1 MNFFDEI
8 WEILNEGEIGLK
20 FLKFELF
27 YEKFKRD
34 FNINFYESSKPNELI
49 MPSYAKFC
57 EVVSMKEL
65 NKYDIQDI
73 HPGKS
78 RALFSQRII
87 ACFFTNEDNEVVA
100 NELEKNLLNKKIFSL
115 RKVINAS
122 GVVIHTNLG
131 RSVLNDEIL
140 ENVKNISVGYS
151 NLEYDL
157 EKGERG
163 SRYSHLSEIIKKI
176 TGAEDCMV
184 VNNNAAAVMLIL
196 STMAKGKNVITSR
209 SELVEIGGS
218 FRIPDVCRESG
229 AELKEIGTTNKTHL
243 SDYENAIDENTAALF
258 KVHQSNFKILGFT
271 ESVSSFE
278 LNSLKE
284 KYNIPIIE
292 DLGSGVLID
301 LSKYGLSH
309 EPTVQECIKNGV
321 DIVSFSGDKLL
332 GGVQAGIIVGKKEYI
347 EKMKKNQLTRALR
360 VDKFTLSALEAVFSY
375 YIDEELAISKIPT
388 LNMLTIKID
397 ELYNKAQKF
406 IEYLGSNN
414 EFSYE
419 IIDIDSEVGAGSL
432 PTQKLPSKAVKVI
445 SKSFTENELEEKLR
459 NNKIPIIARI
469 HKGNLIFDIRTIFEN
484 EFCIIKDALNSLIG
498 E

>member
-1 MNFFDEI
+1 MNLYKMIPKVDQ
-8 WEILNEGEIGLK
+8 IL
-20 FLKFELF
+20 
-27 YEKFKRD
+27 D
-34 FNINFYESSKPNELI
+34 
-49 MPSYAKFC
+49 
-57 EVVSMKEL
+57 
-65 NKYDIQDI
+65 NKVIKDLLD
-73 HPGKS
+73 KNS
-78 RALFSQRII
+78 
-87 ACFFTNEDNEVVA
+87 
-100 NELEKNLLNKKIFSL
+100 KNLVMESIHEELDNIRNNISNGYDKNIISNKIENLIDNIKDNLMNKKTFSL
-115 RKVINAS
+115 RNVVNAS

-321 DIVSFSGDKLL
+321 DVVSFSGDKLL

-397 ELYNKAQKF
+397 ELYSKAQKF

>member
-1 MNFFDEI
+1 MNLYKMIPKVDQILEDEVI
-8 WEILNEGEIGLK
+8 KNLL
-20 FLKFELF
+20 
-27 YEKFKRD
+27 EKNSK
-34 FNINFYESSKPNELI
+34 NLVMESIHE
-49 MPSYAKFC
+49 
-57 EVVSMKEL
+57 EL
-65 NKYDIQDI
+65 NNIRMNISNGCDKSLISNKIENLIENIQ
-73 HPGKS
+73 
-78 RALFSQRII
+78 
-87 ACFFTNEDNEVVA
+87 
-100 NELEKNLLNKKIFSL
+100 KNLLNKKIFSL

-157 EKGERG
+157 KKGERG

-321 DIVSFSGDKLL
+321 DVVSFSGDKLL

-375 YIDEELAISKIPT
+375 YVDEELAISKIPT

-397 ELYNKAQKF
+397 ELYSKAQKF

-484 EFCIIKDALNSLIG
+484 EFCIIKDALNSLVG

>member
-1 MNFFDEI
+1 MNLYKMIPKVDQ
-8 WEILNEGEIGLK
+8 IL
-20 FLKFELF
+20 
-27 YEKFKRD
+27 D
-34 FNINFYESSKPNELI
+34 
-49 MPSYAKFC
+49 
-57 EVVSMKEL
+57 
-65 NKYDIQDI
+65 NKVIKDLLD
-73 HPGKS
+73 KNS
-78 RALFSQRII
+78 
-87 ACFFTNEDNEVVA
+87 
-100 NELEKNLLNKKIFSL
+100 KNLVMESIHEELDNIRNNISNGYDKNIISNKIENLIDNIKDNLMNKKTFSL
-115 RKVINAS
+115 RNVVNAS

-131 RSVLNDEIL
+131 RSVLNSEIF
-140 ENVKNISVGYS
+140 ENIKKVSIGYS
-151 NLEYDL
+151 NLEYNL

-196 STMAKGKNVITSR
+196 STIAKGKNVITSR

-243 SDYENAIDENTAALF
+243 RDYENAIDENTAALF

-271 ESVSSFE
+271 EAVSSFE
-278 LNSLKE
+278 LKSLKE

-388 LNMLTIKID
+388 LNMLTIKI
-397 ELYNKAQKF
+397 EKLYDKAQKL
-406 IEYLGSNN
+406 IEYLGLNN

-469 HKGNLIFDIRTIFEN
+469 HKGNLIFDIRTILEN

>member
-1 MNFFDEI
+1 MNLYKMIPKVDQILDNEIIKKLLEENSKNLIMESIHEELNSIRNNISNGCDEKV
-8 WEILNEGEIGLK
+8 ILNYIENLAK
-20 FLKFELF
+20 
-27 YEKFKRD
+27 
-34 FNINFYESSKPNELI
+34 NI
-49 MPSYAKFC
+49 
-57 EVVSMKEL
+57 
-65 NKYDIQDI
+65 
-73 HPGKS
+73 
-78 RALFSQRII
+78 
-87 ACFFTNEDNEVVA
+87 
-100 NELEKNLLNKKIFSL
+100 EKNLLNKKRLNL

-131 RSVLNDEIL
+131 RSVLTDEIL
-140 ENVKNISVGYS
+140 GNIKDVSVGYS

-157 EKGERG
+157 QKGERG
-163 SRYSHLSEIIKKI
+163 SRYSHLTKIIKRI

-196 STMAKGKNVITSR
+196 STMAKGRNVITSR

-229 AELKEIGTTNKTHL
+229 AELKEVGTTNKTHL

-271 ESVSSFE
+271 ESVTSTE
-278 LNSLKE
+278 LKDLKE

-301 LSKYGLSH
+301 LSKYGLGH
-309 EPTVQECIKNGV
+309 EPTVQECIANGV
-321 DIVSFSGDKLL
+321 DVVSFSGDKLL
-332 GGVQAGIIVGKKEYI
+332 GGVQAGIIVGKKEFI

-360 VDKFTLSALEAVFSY
+360 VDKFTLSALEVVFSY

-388 LNMLTIKID
+388 LNMLTIKIE
-397 ELYNKAQKF
+397 ELYNKAERF
-406 IEYLGSNN
+406 IDYLGENK

-445 SKSFTENELEEKLR
+445 SNSYTENELEEKLR
-459 NNKIPIIARI
+459 NHNIPIVARI
-469 HKGNLIFDIRTIFEN
+469 YKGNLIFDVRTIFEN
-484 EFCIIKDALNSLIG
+484 EFSIIKDALDSLIG

>member
-1 MNFFDEI
+1 MIPKVDQILEDEVI
-8 WEILNEGEIGLK
+8 KNLL
-20 FLKFELF
+20 
-27 YEKFKRD
+27 EKNSK
-34 FNINFYESSKPNELI
+34 NLVMESIHE
-49 MPSYAKFC
+49 
-57 EVVSMKEL
+57 EL
-65 NKYDIQDI
+65 NNIRMNISNGCDKSLISNKIENLIENIQ
-73 HPGKS
+73 
-78 RALFSQRII
+78 
-87 ACFFTNEDNEVVA
+87 
-100 NELEKNLLNKKIFSL
+100 KNLLNKKIFSL

-157 EKGERG
+157 KKGERG

-321 DIVSFSGDKLL
+321 DVVSFSGDKLL

-397 ELYNKAQKF
+397 ELYSKAQKF

>member
-1 MNFFDEI
+1 MNLYKMIPKVDQ
-8 WEILNEGEIGLK
+8 IL
-20 FLKFELF
+20 
-27 YEKFKRD
+27 
-34 FNINFYESSKPNELI
+34 
-49 MPSYAKFC
+49 
-57 EVVSMKEL
+57 
-65 NKYDIQDI
+65 
-73 HPGKS
+73 
-78 RALFSQRII
+78 
-87 ACFFTNEDNEVVA
+87 DNDVIKDLLDK
-100 NELEKNLLNKKIFSL
+100 NSKNLVMESIHEELDNIRNNISNGYDKNIISNKIENLIDNIKDNLMNKKTFSL
-115 RKVINAS
+115 RNVVNAS

-131 RSVLNDEIL
+131 RSVLNSEIF
-140 ENVKNISVGYS
+140 ENIKKVSIGYS
-151 NLEYDL
+151 NLEYNL

-196 STMAKGKNVITSR
+196 STIAKGKNVITSR

-243 SDYENAIDENTAALF
+243 RDYENAIDENTAALF

-271 ESVSSFE
+271 EAVSSFE

-388 LNMLTIKID
+388 LNMLTIKI
-397 ELYNKAQKF
+397 EKLYDKAQKL
-406 IEYLGSNN
+406 IEYLGENN

-432 PTQKLPSKAVKVI
+432 PTQKLPSKAIKVI

-459 NNKIPIIARI
+459 SYKIPIITRI
-469 HKGNLIFDIRTIFEN
+469 YKGNLIFDVRTIFEN

>member
-1 MNFFDEI
+1 MNLYKMIPKVDQ
-8 WEILNEGEIGLK
+8 IL
-20 FLKFELF
+20 
-27 YEKFKRD
+27 D
-34 FNINFYESSKPNELI
+34 
-49 MPSYAKFC
+49 
-57 EVVSMKEL
+57 
-65 NKYDIQDI
+65 NKVIKDLLD
-73 HPGKS
+73 KNS
-78 RALFSQRII
+78 
-87 ACFFTNEDNEVVA
+87 
-100 NELEKNLLNKKIFSL
+100 KNLVMESIHEELDNIRNNISNGYDKNIISNKIENLIDNIKDNLMNKKTFSL
-115 RKVINAS
+115 RNVVNAS

-131 RSVLNDEIL
+131 RSVLNSEIF
-140 ENVKNISVGYS
+140 ENIKKVSIGYS
-151 NLEYDL
+151 NLEYNL

-176 TGAEDCMV
+176 TRAEDCMV

-196 STMAKGKNVITSR
+196 STIAKGKNVITSR

-243 SDYENAIDENTAALF
+243 RDYENAIDENTAALF

-271 ESVSSFE
+271 EAVSSFE
-278 LNSLKE
+278 LKSLKE

-388 LNMLTIKID
+388 LNMLTIKI
-397 ELYNKAQKF
+397 EKLYDKAQKL
-406 IEYLGSNN
+406 IEYLGENN
-414 EFSYE
+414 EFSYA

-432 PTQKLPSKAVKVI
+432 PTQKLPSKAIKVI

-459 NNKIPIIARI
+459 SNRIPIITRI
-469 HKGNLIFDIRTIFEN
+469 YKGNLIFDVRTIFEN

>member
-1 MNFFDEI
+1 MNLYKMIPKVDQ
-8 WEILNEGEIGLK
+8 IL
-20 FLKFELF
+20 
-27 YEKFKRD
+27 D
-34 FNINFYESSKPNELI
+34 
-49 MPSYAKFC
+49 
-57 EVVSMKEL
+57 
-65 NKYDIQDI
+65 NKVIKDLLD
-73 HPGKS
+73 KNS
-78 RALFSQRII
+78 
-87 ACFFTNEDNEVVA
+87 
-100 NELEKNLLNKKIFSL
+100 KNLVMESIHEELDNIRNNISNGYDKNIISNKIENLIDNIKDNLMNKKTFSL
-115 RKVINAS
+115 RNVVNAS

-131 RSVLNDEIL
+131 RSVLNSEIF
-140 ENVKNISVGYS
+140 ENIKKVSIGYS
-151 NLEYDL
+151 NLEYNL

-196 STMAKGKNVITSR
+196 STIAKGKNVITSR

-243 SDYENAIDENTAALF
+243 RDYENAIDENTAALF

-271 ESVSSFE
+271 EAVSSFE
-278 LNSLKE
+278 LKSLKE

-301 LSKYGLSH
+301 LSKYGLSY

-388 LNMLTIKID
+388 LNMLTIKI
-397 ELYNKAQKF
+397 EKLYDKAQKL
-406 IEYLGSNN
+406 IEYLGENN
-414 EFSYE
+414 EFSYA

-432 PTQKLPSKAVKVI
+432 PTQKLPSKAIKVI

-459 NNKIPIIARI
+459 SNRIPIITRI
-469 HKGNLIFDIRTIFEN
+469 YKGNLIFDVRTIFEN

>member
-1 MNFFDEI
+1 MNLYKMIPKVDQ
-8 WEILNEGEIGLK
+8 IL
-20 FLKFELF
+20 
-27 YEKFKRD
+27 D
-34 FNINFYESSKPNELI
+34 
-49 MPSYAKFC
+49 
-57 EVVSMKEL
+57 
-65 NKYDIQDI
+65 NKVIKDLLD
-73 HPGKS
+73 KNS
-78 RALFSQRII
+78 
-87 ACFFTNEDNEVVA
+87 
-100 NELEKNLLNKKIFSL
+100 KNLVMESIHEELDNIRNNISNGYDKNIISNKIENLIDNIKDNLMNKKTFSL
-115 RKVINAS
+115 RNVVNAS

-131 RSVLNDEIL
+131 RSVLNNEIF
-140 ENVKNISVGYS
+140 ENIKKVSIGYS
-151 NLEYDL
+151 NLEYNL

-196 STMAKGKNVITSR
+196 STIAKGKNVITSR

-243 SDYENAIDENTAALF
+243 RDYENAIDENTAALF

-271 ESVSSFE
+271 EAVSSFE
-278 LNSLKE
+278 LKSLKE

-388 LNMLTIKID
+388 LNMLTIKI
-397 ELYNKAQKF
+397 EKLYDKAQKF
-406 IEYLGSNN
+406 IEYLGENN
-414 EFSYE
+414 EFSYA

-432 PTQKLPSKAVKVI
+432 PTQKLPSKAIKVI

-459 NNKIPIIARI
+459 SNRIPIITRI
-469 HKGNLIFDIRTIFEN
+469 YKGNLIFDVRTIFEN

>member
-1 MNFFDEI
+1 MNLYKMIPKVDQILEDEVI
-8 WEILNEGEIGLK
+8 KNLL
-20 FLKFELF
+20 
-27 YEKFKRD
+27 EKNSK
-34 FNINFYESSKPNELI
+34 NLVMESIHE
-49 MPSYAKFC
+49 
-57 EVVSMKEL
+57 EL
-65 NKYDIQDI
+65 NNIRMNISNGCDKSLISNKIENLVENIQ
-73 HPGKS
+73 
-78 RALFSQRII
+78 
-87 ACFFTNEDNEVVA
+87 
-100 NELEKNLLNKKIFSL
+100 KNLLNKKIFSL

-321 DIVSFSGDKLL
+321 DVVSFSGDKLL

-397 ELYNKAQKF
+397 ELYSKAQKF

>member
-1 MNFFDEI
+1 MNLYKMIPKVDQ
-8 WEILNEGEIGLK
+8 IL
-20 FLKFELF
+20 
-27 YEKFKRD
+27 D
-34 FNINFYESSKPNELI
+34 
-49 MPSYAKFC
+49 
-57 EVVSMKEL
+57 
-65 NKYDIQDI
+65 NKVIKDLLD
-73 HPGKS
+73 KNS
-78 RALFSQRII
+78 
-87 ACFFTNEDNEVVA
+87 
-100 NELEKNLLNKKIFSL
+100 KNLVMESIHEELDNIRNNISNGYDKNIISNKIENLIDNIKDNLMNKKTFSL
-115 RKVINAS
+115 RNVVNAS

-131 RSVLNDEIL
+131 RSVLNSEIF
-140 ENVKNISVGYS
+140 ENIKKVSIGYS
-151 NLEYDL
+151 NLEYNL

-196 STMAKGKNVITSR
+196 STIAKGKNVITSR

-243 SDYENAIDENTAALF
+243 RDYENAIDENTAALF

-271 ESVSSFE
+271 EAVSSFE
-278 LNSLKE
+278 LKSLKE

-388 LNMLTIKID
+388 LNMLTIKI
-397 ELYNKAQKF
+397 EKLYDKAQKL
-406 IEYLGSNN
+406 IEYLGENN

-432 PTQKLPSKAVKVI
+432 PTQKLPSKAIKVI

-459 NNKIPIIARI
+459 SNRIPIITRI
-469 HKGNLIFDIRTIFEN
+469 YKGNLIFDVRTIFEN

>member
-1 MNFFDEI
+1 MNLYKMIPKVDQILEDEVI
-8 WEILNEGEIGLK
+8 KNLL
-20 FLKFELF
+20 
-27 YEKFKRD
+27 EKNSK
-34 FNINFYESSKPNELI
+34 NLVMESIHE
-49 MPSYAKFC
+49 
-57 EVVSMKEL
+57 EL
-65 NKYDIQDI
+65 NNIRMNISNGCDKSLISNKIENLIENIQ
-73 HPGKS
+73 
-78 RALFSQRII
+78 
-87 ACFFTNEDNEVVA
+87 
-100 NELEKNLLNKKIFSL
+100 KNLLNKKIFSL

-229 AELKEIGTTNKTHL
+229 AELKEIGTTNKTQL

-271 ESVSSFE
+271 DSVSSFE

-397 ELYNKAQKF
+397 ELYSKAQKF

>member
-1 MNFFDEI
+1 MNLYKMIPKVDQ
-8 WEILNEGEIGLK
+8 IL
-20 FLKFELF
+20 
-27 YEKFKRD
+27 D
-34 FNINFYESSKPNELI
+34 
-49 MPSYAKFC
+49 
-57 EVVSMKEL
+57 
-65 NKYDIQDI
+65 NKVIKDLLD
-73 HPGKS
+73 KNS
-78 RALFSQRII
+78 
-87 ACFFTNEDNEVVA
+87 
-100 NELEKNLLNKKIFSL
+100 KNLVMESIHEELDNIRNNISNGYDKNIISNKIENLIDNIKDNLMNKKTFSL
-115 RKVINAS
+115 RNVVNAS

-131 RSVLNDEIL
+131 RSVLNNEIF
-140 ENVKNISVGYS
+140 ENIKKVSIGYS
-151 NLEYDL
+151 NLEYNL

-196 STMAKGKNVITSR
+196 STIARGKNVITSR

-243 SDYENAIDENTAALF
+243 RDYENAIDENTAALF

-271 ESVSSFE
+271 EAVSSFE
-278 LNSLKE
+278 LKSLKE

-388 LNMLTIKID
+388 LNMLTIKI
-397 ELYNKAQKF
+397 EKLYDKAQKL
-406 IEYLGSNN
+406 IEYLGENN
-414 EFSYE
+414 EFSYA

-432 PTQKLPSKAVKVI
+432 PTQKLPSKAIKVI

-459 NNKIPIIARI
+459 SNRIPIITRI
-469 HKGNLIFDIRTIFEN
+469 YKGNLIFDVRTIFEN

>member
-1 MNFFDEI
+1 MNLYKMIPKVDQILDNEIIKKLLEENSKNLIMESIHEELNSIRNNISNGCDEKV
-8 WEILNEGEIGLK
+8 ILNYIENLAK
-20 FLKFELF
+20 
-27 YEKFKRD
+27 
-34 FNINFYESSKPNELI
+34 NI
-49 MPSYAKFC
+49 
-57 EVVSMKEL
+57 
-65 NKYDIQDI
+65 
-73 HPGKS
+73 
-78 RALFSQRII
+78 
-87 ACFFTNEDNEVVA
+87 
-100 NELEKNLLNKKIFSL
+100 EKNLLNKKRLNL

-131 RSVLNDEIL
+131 RSVLTNEIL
-140 ENVKNISVGYS
+140 ENIKDVSVGYS

-157 EKGERG
+157 QKGERG
-163 SRYSHLSEIIKKI
+163 SRYSHLTEIIKKI

-196 STMAKGKNVITSR
+196 STMAKGRNVITSR

-229 AELKEIGTTNKTHL
+229 AELKEVGTTNKTHL

-271 ESVSSFE
+271 ESVTSTE
-278 LNSLKE
+278 LKDLKE

-301 LSKYGLSH
+301 LSKYGLGH
-309 EPTVQECIKNGV
+309 EPTVQECIANGV
-321 DIVSFSGDKLL
+321 DVVSFSGDKLL
-332 GGVQAGIIVGKKEYI
+332 GGVQAGIIVGKKEFI

-360 VDKFTLSALEAVFSY
+360 VDKFTLSALEVVFSY

-388 LNMLTIKID
+388 LNMLTIKIE
-397 ELYNKAQKF
+397 ELYNKAERF
-406 IEYLGSNN
+406 IDYLGENK

-445 SKSFTENELEEKLR
+445 SNSYTENELEEKLR
-459 NNKIPIIARI
+459 NHNIPIVARI
-469 HKGNLIFDIRTIFEN
+469 YKGNLIFDVRTIFEN
-484 EFCIIKDALNSLIG
+484 EFSIIKDALDSLIG

>member
-1 MNFFDEI
+1 M
-8 WEILNEGEIGLK
+8 
-20 FLKFELF
+20 
-27 YEKFKRD
+27 
-34 FNINFYESSKPNELI
+34 ESIHE
-49 MPSYAKFC
+49 
-57 EVVSMKEL
+57 EL
-65 NKYDIQDI
+65 NNIRMNISNGCDKSLISNKIENLIENIQ
-73 HPGKS
+73 
-78 RALFSQRII
+78 
-87 ACFFTNEDNEVVA
+87 
-100 NELEKNLLNKKIFSL
+100 KNLLNKKIFCL

-321 DIVSFSGDKLL
+321 DVVSFSGDKLL

-397 ELYNKAQKF
+397 ELYSKAQKF

>member
-1 MNFFDEI
+1 MNLYKMIPKVDQILEDEVI
-8 WEILNEGEIGLK
+8 KNLL
-20 FLKFELF
+20 
-27 YEKFKRD
+27 EKNSK
-34 FNINFYESSKPNELI
+34 NLVMESIHE
-49 MPSYAKFC
+49 
-57 EVVSMKEL
+57 EL
-65 NKYDIQDI
+65 NNIRMNISNGCDKSLISNKIENLIENIQ
-73 HPGKS
+73 
-78 RALFSQRII
+78 
-87 ACFFTNEDNEVVA
+87 
-100 NELEKNLLNKKIFSL
+100 KNLLNKKIFSL

-243 SDYENAIDENTAALF
+243 SDYENAIDGNTAALF

-301 LSKYGLSH
+301 LSKYGLSY

-347 EKMKKNQLTRALR
+347 EKMKRNQLTRALR
-360 VDKFTLSALEAVFSY
+360 VDKFTISALEAVFSY

-388 LNMLTIKID
+388 LNMLTIRID
-397 ELYNKAQKF
+397 RLYEKAQKL
-406 IEYLGSNN
+406 IDHLGTNN

-419 IIDIDSEVGAGSL
+419 VIDIDSEVGAGSL
-432 PTQKLPSKAVKVI
+432 PTQKLPSKAIKVI
-445 SKSFTENELEEKLR
+445 SKSFTENELELKLR
-459 NNKIPIIARI
+459 SYKIPIITRI
-469 HKGNLIFDIRTIFEN
+469 YKGNLIFDVRTIFEN

>member
-1 MNFFDEI
+1 MNLYKMIPKVDQ
-8 WEILNEGEIGLK
+8 IL
-20 FLKFELF
+20 
-27 YEKFKRD
+27 D
-34 FNINFYESSKPNELI
+34 
-49 MPSYAKFC
+49 
-57 EVVSMKEL
+57 
-65 NKYDIQDI
+65 NKVIKDLLD
-73 HPGKS
+73 KNS
-78 RALFSQRII
+78 
-87 ACFFTNEDNEVVA
+87 
-100 NELEKNLLNKKIFSL
+100 KNLVMESIHEELDNIRNNISNGYDKNIISNKIENLIDNIKDNLMNKKTFSL
-115 RKVINAS
+115 RNVVNAS

-131 RSVLNDEIL
+131 RSVLNSEIF
-140 ENVKNISVGYS
+140 ENIKKISIGYS
-151 NLEYDL
+151 NLEYNL

-196 STMAKGKNVITSR
+196 STIAKGKNVITSR

-243 SDYENAIDENTAALF
+243 RDYENAIDENTAALF

-271 ESVSSFE
+271 EAVSSFE
-278 LNSLKE
+278 LKSLKE

-388 LNMLTIKID
+388 LNMLTIKI
-397 ELYNKAQKF
+397 EKLYDKAQKL
-406 IEYLGSNN
+406 IEYLGENN
-414 EFSYE
+414 EFSYA

-432 PTQKLPSKAVKVI
+432 PTQKLPSKAIKVI

-459 NNKIPIIARI
+459 SNRIPIITRI
-469 HKGNLIFDIRTIFEN
+469 YKGNLIFDVRTIFEN

>member
-1 MNFFDEI
+1 MNLYKMIPKVDQ
-8 WEILNEGEIGLK
+8 IL
-20 FLKFELF
+20 
-27 YEKFKRD
+27 
-34 FNINFYESSKPNELI
+34 
-49 MPSYAKFC
+49 
-57 EVVSMKEL
+57 
-65 NKYDIQDI
+65 
-73 HPGKS
+73 
-78 RALFSQRII
+78 
-87 ACFFTNEDNEVVA
+87 DNDVIKDLLDK
-100 NELEKNLLNKKIFSL
+100 NSKNLVMESIHEELDNIRNNISNGYDKNIISNKIENLIDNIKDNLMNKKTFSL
-115 RKVINAS
+115 RNVVNAS

-131 RSVLNDEIL
+131 RSVLNNEIF
-140 ENVKNISVGYS
+140 ENIKKVSIGYS
-151 NLEYDL
+151 NLEYNL

-196 STMAKGKNVITSR
+196 STIAKGKNVITSR

-243 SDYENAIDENTAALF
+243 RDYENAIDENTAALF

-271 ESVSSFE
+271 EAVSSFE
-278 LNSLKE
+278 LKSLKE

-388 LNMLTIKID
+388 LNMLTIKI
-397 ELYNKAQKF
+397 EKLYDKAQKL
-406 IEYLGSNN
+406 IEYLGENN
-414 EFSYE
+414 EFSYA

-432 PTQKLPSKAVKVI
+432 PTQKLPSKAIKVI

-459 NNKIPIIARI
+459 SNRIPIITRI
-469 HKGNLIFDIRTIFEN
+469 YKGNLIFDVRTIFEN

>member
-1 MNFFDEI
+1 MNLYKMIPKVDQ
-8 WEILNEGEIGLK
+8 IL
-20 FLKFELF
+20 
-27 YEKFKRD
+27 D
-34 FNINFYESSKPNELI
+34 
-49 MPSYAKFC
+49 
-57 EVVSMKEL
+57 
-65 NKYDIQDI
+65 NKVIKDLLD
-73 HPGKS
+73 KNS
-78 RALFSQRII
+78 
-87 ACFFTNEDNEVVA
+87 
-100 NELEKNLLNKKIFSL
+100 KNLVMESIHEELDNIRNNISNGYDKNIISNKIENLIDNIKDNLMNKKTFSL
-115 RKVINAS
+115 RNVVNAS

-131 RSVLNDEIL
+131 RSVLNSEIF
-140 ENVKNISVGYS
+140 ENIKKVSIGYS
-151 NLEYDL
+151 NLEYNL

-196 STMAKGKNVITSR
+196 STIAKGKNVITSR

-243 SDYENAIDENTAALF
+243 RDYENAIDENTAALF

-271 ESVSSFE
+271 EAVSSFE
-278 LNSLKE
+278 LKSLKE

-388 LNMLTIKID
+388 LNMLTIKI
-397 ELYNKAQKF
+397 EKLYDKAQKL
-406 IEYLGSNN
+406 IKYLGENN
-414 EFSYE
+414 EFSYA

-432 PTQKLPSKAVKVI
+432 PTQKLPSKAIKVI

-459 NNKIPIIARI
+459 SNRIPIITRI
-469 HKGNLIFDIRTIFEN
+469 YKGNLIFDVRTIFEN

>member
-1 MNFFDEI
+1 MIPKVDQILEDEVI
-8 WEILNEGEIGLK
+8 KNLL
-20 FLKFELF
+20 
-27 YEKFKRD
+27 EKNSK
-34 FNINFYESSKPNELI
+34 NLVMESIHE
-49 MPSYAKFC
+49 
-57 EVVSMKEL
+57 EL
-65 NKYDIQDI
+65 NNIRMNISNGCDKSLISNKIENLIENIQ
-73 HPGKS
+73 
-78 RALFSQRII
+78 
-87 ACFFTNEDNEVVA
+87 
-100 NELEKNLLNKKIFSL
+100 KNLLNKKIFSL

-243 SDYENAIDENTAALF
+243 RDYENAIDENTAALF

-271 ESVSSFE
+271 EAVSSFE
-278 LNSLKE
+278 LKSLKE

-388 LNMLTIKID
+388 LNMLTIKI
-397 ELYNKAQKF
+397 EKLYDKAQKL
-406 IEYLGSNN
+406 IEYLGENN
-414 EFSYE
+414 EFSYA

-432 PTQKLPSKAVKVI
+432 PTQKLPSKAIKVI

-459 NNKIPIIARI
+459 SNRIPIITRI
-469 HKGNLIFDIRTIFEN
+469 YKGNLIFDVRTIFEN

>member
-1 MNFFDEI
+1 MNLYKMIPKVDQ
-8 WEILNEGEIGLK
+8 IL
-20 FLKFELF
+20 
-27 YEKFKRD
+27 
-34 FNINFYESSKPNELI
+34 
-49 MPSYAKFC
+49 
-57 EVVSMKEL
+57 
-65 NKYDIQDI
+65 
-73 HPGKS
+73 
-78 RALFSQRII
+78 
-87 ACFFTNEDNEVVA
+87 DNDVIKDLLDK
-100 NELEKNLLNKKIFSL
+100 NSKNLVMESIHEELDNIRNNISNGYDKNIISNKIENLIDNIKDNLMNKKTFSL
-115 RKVINAS
+115 RNVVNAS

-131 RSVLNDEIL
+131 RSVLNNEIF
-140 ENVKNISVGYS
+140 ENIKKVSIGYS
-151 NLEYDL
+151 NLEYNL

-196 STMAKGKNVITSR
+196 STIAKGKNVITSR

-243 SDYENAIDENTAALF
+243 RDYENAIDENTAALF

-271 ESVSSFE
+271 EAVSSFE

-388 LNMLTIKID
+388 LNMLTIKI
-397 ELYNKAQKF
+397 EKLYDKAQKL
-406 IEYLGSNN
+406 IEYLGENN
-414 EFSYE
+414 EFSYA

-432 PTQKLPSKAVKVI
+432 PTQKLPSKAIKVI

-459 NNKIPIIARI
+459 SNRIPIITRI
-469 HKGNLIFDIRTIFEN
+469 YKGNLIFDVRTIFEN

>member
-1 MNFFDEI
+1 MNLYKMIPKVDQ
-8 WEILNEGEIGLK
+8 IL
-20 FLKFELF
+20 
-27 YEKFKRD
+27 D
-34 FNINFYESSKPNELI
+34 
-49 MPSYAKFC
+49 
-57 EVVSMKEL
+57 
-65 NKYDIQDI
+65 NKVIKDLLD
-73 HPGKS
+73 KNS
-78 RALFSQRII
+78 
-87 ACFFTNEDNEVVA
+87 
-100 NELEKNLLNKKIFSL
+100 KNLVMESIHEELDNIRNNISNGYDKNIISNKIENLIDNIKDNLMNKKTFSL
-115 RKVINAS
+115 RNVVNAS

-131 RSVLNDEIL
+131 RSVLNSEIF
-140 ENVKNISVGYS
+140 ENIKKVSIGYS
-151 NLEYDL
+151 NLEYNL

-196 STMAKGKNVITSR
+196 STIAKGKNVITSR

-243 SDYENAIDENTAALF
+243 RDYENAIDENTAALF

-388 LNMLTIKID
+388 LNMLTIKI
-397 ELYNKAQKF
+397 EKLYDKAQKL
-406 IEYLGSNN
+406 IEYLGENN
-414 EFSYE
+414 EFSYA

-432 PTQKLPSKAVKVI
+432 PTQKLPSKAIKVI

-459 NNKIPIIARI
+459 SNRIPIITRI
-469 HKGNLIFDIRTIFEN
+469 YKGNLIFDVRTIFEN

>member
-1 MNFFDEI
+1 MNLYKMIPKVDQ
-8 WEILNEGEIGLK
+8 IL
-20 FLKFELF
+20 
-27 YEKFKRD
+27 D
-34 FNINFYESSKPNELI
+34 
-49 MPSYAKFC
+49 
-57 EVVSMKEL
+57 
-65 NKYDIQDI
+65 NKVIKDLLD
-73 HPGKS
+73 KNS
-78 RALFSQRII
+78 
-87 ACFFTNEDNEVVA
+87 
-100 NELEKNLLNKKIFSL
+100 KNLVMESIHEELDNIRNNISNGYDKNIISNKIENLIDNIKDNLMNKKTFSL
-115 RKVINAS
+115 RNVVNAS

-131 RSVLNDEIL
+131 RSVLNSEIF
-140 ENVKNISVGYS
+140 ENIKKVSIGYS
-151 NLEYDL
+151 NLEYNL

-196 STMAKGKNVITSR
+196 STIAKGKDVITSR

-243 SDYENAIDENTAALF
+243 RDYENAIDENTAALF

-271 ESVSSFE
+271 EAVSSFE
-278 LNSLKE
+278 LKSLKE

-388 LNMLTIKID
+388 LNMLTIKI
-397 ELYNKAQKF
+397 EKLYDKAQKL
-406 IEYLGSNN
+406 IEYLGENN
-414 EFSYE
+414 EFSYA

-432 PTQKLPSKAVKVI
+432 PTQKLPSKAIKVI

-459 NNKIPIIARI
+459 SNRIPIITRI
-469 HKGNLIFDIRTIFEN
+469 YKGNLIFDVRTIFEN

>member
-1 MNFFDEI
+1 MEKTMNLYKMIPKVDQ
-8 WEILNEGEIGLK
+8 IL
-20 FLKFELF
+20 
-27 YEKFKRD
+27 D
-34 FNINFYESSKPNELI
+34 
-49 MPSYAKFC
+49 
-57 EVVSMKEL
+57 
-65 NKYDIQDI
+65 NKVIKDLLD
-73 HPGKS
+73 KNS
-78 RALFSQRII
+78 
-87 ACFFTNEDNEVVA
+87 
-100 NELEKNLLNKKIFSL
+100 KNLVMESIHEELDNIRNNISNGYDKNIISNKIENLIDNIKDNLMNKKTFSL
-115 RKVINAS
+115 RNVVNAS

-131 RSVLNDEIL
+131 RSVLNNEIF
-140 ENVKNISVGYS
+140 ENIKKVSIGYS
-151 NLEYDL
+151 NLEYNL

-196 STMAKGKNVITSR
+196 STIAKGKNVITSR

-243 SDYENAIDENTAALF
+243 RDYENAIDENTAALF

-271 ESVSSFE
+271 EAVSSFE

-388 LNMLTIKID
+388 LNMLTIKI
-397 ELYNKAQKF
+397 EKLYDKAQKL
-406 IEYLGSNN
+406 IEYLGENN

-432 PTQKLPSKAVKVI
+432 PTQKLPSKAIKVI

-459 NNKIPIIARI
+459 SNKIPIITRI
-469 HKGNLIFDIRTIFEN
+469 YKGNLIFDVRTIFEN

>member
-1 MNFFDEI
+1 MNLYKMIPKVDQILEDEVI
-8 WEILNEGEIGLK
+8 KNLL
-20 FLKFELF
+20 
-27 YEKFKRD
+27 EKNSK
-34 FNINFYESSKPNELI
+34 NLVMESIHE
-49 MPSYAKFC
+49 
-57 EVVSMKEL
+57 EL
-65 NKYDIQDI
+65 NNIRMNISNGCDKSLISNKIENLIENIQ
-73 HPGKS
+73 
-78 RALFSQRII
+78 
-87 ACFFTNEDNEVVA
+87 
-100 NELEKNLLNKKIFSL
+100 KNLLNKKIFSL

-243 SDYENAIDENTAALF
+243 RDYENAIDENTAALF

-271 ESVSSFE
+271 EAVSSFE
-278 LNSLKE
+278 LKSLKE

-388 LNMLTIKID
+388 LNMLTIKI
-397 ELYNKAQKF
+397 EKLYDKAQKL
-406 IEYLGSNN
+406 IEYLGENN
-414 EFSYE
+414 EFSYA

-432 PTQKLPSKAVKVI
+432 PTQKLPSKAIKVI

-459 NNKIPIIARI
+459 SNRIPIITRI
-469 HKGNLIFDIRTIFEN
+469 YKGNLIFDVRTIFEN

>member
-1 MNFFDEI
+1 MNLYKMIPKVDQ
-8 WEILNEGEIGLK
+8 ILENDMIKILLK
-20 FLKFELF
+20 E
-27 YEKFKRD
+27 
-34 FNINFYESSKPNELI
+34 NS
-49 MPSYAKFC
+49 
-57 EVVSMKEL
+57 
-65 NKYDIQDI
+65 
-73 HPGKS
+73 
-78 RALFSQRII
+78 
-87 ACFFTNEDNEVVA
+87 
-100 NELEKNLLNKKIFSL
+100 KNLVMESIHEELDDIRKNISNGCAEDVISNRITNLIENIRNNLINKKTYNL

-140 ENVKNISVGYS
+140 ENIKSISVGYS

-163 SRYSHLSEIIKKI
+163 SRYSHLSNIIKKI

-229 AELKEIGTTNKTHL
+229 AELKEVGTTNKTHL
-243 SDYENAIDENTAALF
+243 SDYENAIDEKTAALF

-271 ESVSSFE
+271 ESVTSFE
-278 LNSLKE
+278 LNCLKE

-321 DIVSFSGDKLL
+321 DVVSFSGDKLL

-360 VDKFTLSALEAVFSY
+360 VDKFTLSALEAIFSY
-375 YIDEELAISKIPT
+375 YIDDELAISKIPT
-388 LNMLTIKID
+388 LNMLTIKI
-397 ELYNKAQKF
+397 EKLYNKAQKL
-406 IEYLGSNN
+406 IECLGENN
-414 EFSYE
+414 DFAYE

-459 NNKIPIIARI
+459 NYEIPIITRI
-469 HKGNLIFDIRTIFEN
+469 YKGNLIFDVRTIFEN
-484 EFCIIKDALNSLIG
+484 EFSIIKDAINSLIG

>member
-1 MNFFDEI
+1 MNLYKMIPKVDQ
-8 WEILNEGEIGLK
+8 ILENDMIKILLK
-20 FLKFELF
+20 E
-27 YEKFKRD
+27 
-34 FNINFYESSKPNELI
+34 NS
-49 MPSYAKFC
+49 
-57 EVVSMKEL
+57 
-65 NKYDIQDI
+65 
-73 HPGKS
+73 
-78 RALFSQRII
+78 
-87 ACFFTNEDNEVVA
+87 
-100 NELEKNLLNKKIFSL
+100 KNLVMESIHEELDDIRKNISNGCAEDVISNRITNLIENIRNNLVNKKTYNL

-140 ENVKNISVGYS
+140 ENIKSISVGYS

-163 SRYSHLSEIIKKI
+163 SRYSHLSNIIKKI

-229 AELKEIGTTNKTHL
+229 AELKEVGTTNKTHL
-243 SDYENAIDENTAALF
+243 SDYENAIDEKTAALF

-271 ESVSSFE
+271 ESVTSFE
-278 LNSLKE
+278 LNCLKE

-388 LNMLTIKID
+388 LSMLTIEID
-397 ELYNKAQKF
+397 KLYIKAKKL
-406 IEYLGSNN
+406 IECLGENN
-414 EFSYE
+414 DFAYE

-459 NNKIPIIARI
+459 NYEIPIITRI
-469 HKGNLIFDIRTIFEN
+469 YKGNLIFDVRTIFEN
-484 EFCIIKDALNSLIG
+484 EFSIIKDAINSLIG

>member
-1 MNFFDEI
+1 MNLYKMIPKVDQ
-8 WEILNEGEIGLK
+8 IL
-20 FLKFELF
+20 
-27 YEKFKRD
+27 D
-34 FNINFYESSKPNELI
+34 
-49 MPSYAKFC
+49 
-57 EVVSMKEL
+57 
-65 NKYDIQDI
+65 NKVIKDLLD
-73 HPGKS
+73 KNS
-78 RALFSQRII
+78 
-87 ACFFTNEDNEVVA
+87 
-100 NELEKNLLNKKIFSL
+100 KNLVMESIHEELDNIRNNISNGYDKNIISNKIENLIDNIKDNLMNKKTFSL
-115 RKVINAS
+115 RNVVNAS

-131 RSVLNDEIL
+131 RSVLNNEIF
-140 ENVKNISVGYS
+140 ENIKKVSIGYS
-151 NLEYDL
+151 NLEYNL

-184 VNNNAAAVMLIL
+184 VNNNAAAIMLIL
-196 STMAKGKNVITSR
+196 STIAKGKNVITSR

-243 SDYENAIDENTAALF
+243 RDYENAIDENTAALF

-271 ESVSSFE
+271 EAVSSFE
-278 LNSLKE
+278 LKSLKE

-388 LNMLTIKID
+388 LNMLTIKI
-397 ELYNKAQKF
+397 EKLYDKAQKL
-406 IEYLGSNN
+406 IEYLGENN
-414 EFSYE
+414 EFSYA

-432 PTQKLPSKAVKVI
+432 PTQKLPSKAIKVI

-459 NNKIPIIARI
+459 SNRIPIITRI
-469 HKGNLIFDIRTIFEN
+469 YKGNLIFDVRTIFEN

>member
-1 MNFFDEI
+1 MNLYKMIPKVDQILDNEIIKKLLEENSKNLIMESIHEELNSIRNNISNGCDEKV
-8 WEILNEGEIGLK
+8 ILNYIENLAK
-20 FLKFELF
+20 
-27 YEKFKRD
+27 
-34 FNINFYESSKPNELI
+34 NI
-49 MPSYAKFC
+49 
-57 EVVSMKEL
+57 
-65 NKYDIQDI
+65 
-73 HPGKS
+73 
-78 RALFSQRII
+78 
-87 ACFFTNEDNEVVA
+87 
-100 NELEKNLLNKKIFSL
+100 EKNLLNKKRLNL

-131 RSVLNDEIL
+131 RSVLTDEIL
-140 ENVKNISVGYS
+140 GNIKDVSVGYS

-157 EKGERG
+157 QKGERG
-163 SRYSHLSEIIKKI
+163 SRYSHLTEIIKRI

-196 STMAKGKNVITSR
+196 STMAKGRNVITSR

-229 AELKEIGTTNKTHL
+229 AELKEVGTTNKTHL

-271 ESVSSFE
+271 ESVTSTE
-278 LNSLKE
+278 LKDLKE

-301 LSKYGLSH
+301 LSKYGLGH
-309 EPTVQECIKNGV
+309 EPTVQECIANGV
-321 DIVSFSGDKLL
+321 DVVSFSGDKLL
-332 GGVQAGIIVGKKEYI
+332 GGVQAGIIVGKKEFI

-360 VDKFTLSALEAVFSY
+360 VDKFTLSALEVVFSY

-388 LNMLTIKID
+388 LNMLTIKIE
-397 ELYNKAQKF
+397 ELYNKAERF
-406 IEYLGSNN
+406 IDYLGENK

-445 SKSFTENELEEKLR
+445 SNSYTENELEEKLR
-459 NNKIPIIARI
+459 NHNIPIVARI
-469 HKGNLIFDIRTIFEN
+469 YKGNLIFDVRTIFEN
-484 EFCIIKDALNSLIG
+484 EFSIIKDALDSLIG

>member
-1 MNFFDEI
+1 MNLYKMIPKVDQ
-8 WEILNEGEIGLK
+8 ILENEVIKNL
-20 FLKFELF
+20 L
-27 YEKFKRD
+27 EKNSK
-34 FNINFYESSKPNELI
+34 NLVMESIHE
-49 MPSYAKFC
+49 
-57 EVVSMKEL
+57 EL
-65 NKYDIQDI
+65 NNIRMNISNGCDKSLISNKIEYLTEDIQ
-73 HPGKS
+73 
-78 RALFSQRII
+78 
-87 ACFFTNEDNEVVA
+87 
-100 NELEKNLLNKKIFSL
+100 KNLLNKKIFSL

-321 DIVSFSGDKLL
+321 DVVSFSGDKLL

-397 ELYNKAQKF
+397 ELYSKAQKF
-406 IEYLGSNN
+406 IEYLGSNS

>member
-1 MNFFDEI
+1 MNLYKMIPKVDQ
-8 WEILNEGEIGLK
+8 IL
-20 FLKFELF
+20 
-27 YEKFKRD
+27 D
-34 FNINFYESSKPNELI
+34 
-49 MPSYAKFC
+49 
-57 EVVSMKEL
+57 
-65 NKYDIQDI
+65 NKVIKDLLD
-73 HPGKS
+73 KNS
-78 RALFSQRII
+78 
-87 ACFFTNEDNEVVA
+87 
-100 NELEKNLLNKKIFSL
+100 KNLVMESIHEELDNIRNNISNGYDKNIISNKIENLIDNIKDNLMNKKTFSL
-115 RKVINAS
+115 RNVVNAS

-131 RSVLNDEIL
+131 RAVLNNEIF
-140 ENVKNISVGYS
+140 ENIKKVSIGYS
-151 NLEYDL
+151 NLEYNL

-196 STMAKGKNVITSR
+196 STIAKGKNVITSR

-243 SDYENAIDENTAALF
+243 RDYENAIDENTAALF

-271 ESVSSFE
+271 EAVSSFE
-278 LNSLKE
+278 LKSLKE

-388 LNMLTIKID
+388 LNMLTIKI
-397 ELYNKAQKF
+397 EKLYDKAQKL
-406 IEYLGSNN
+406 IEYLGENN
-414 EFSYE
+414 EFSYA

-432 PTQKLPSKAVKVI
+432 PTQKLPSKAIKVI

-459 NNKIPIIARI
+459 SNRIPIITRI
-469 HKGNLIFDIRTIFEN
+469 YKGNLIFDVRTIFEN

>member
-1 MNFFDEI
+1 MNLYKMIPKVDQILDNEIIKKLLEENSKNLIMESIHEELNSIRNNISNGCDEKV
-8 WEILNEGEIGLK
+8 ILNYIENLAK
-20 FLKFELF
+20 
-27 YEKFKRD
+27 
-34 FNINFYESSKPNELI
+34 NI
-49 MPSYAKFC
+49 
-57 EVVSMKEL
+57 
-65 NKYDIQDI
+65 
-73 HPGKS
+73 
-78 RALFSQRII
+78 
-87 ACFFTNEDNEVVA
+87 
-100 NELEKNLLNKKIFSL
+100 EKNLLNKKRLNL

-131 RSVLNDEIL
+131 RSVLTNEIL
-140 ENVKNISVGYS
+140 ENIKDVSVGYS

-157 EKGERG
+157 QKGERG
-163 SRYSHLSEIIKKI
+163 SRYSHLTEIIKKI

-196 STMAKGKNVITSR
+196 STMAKGRNVITSR

-229 AELKEIGTTNKTHL
+229 AELKEVGTTNKTHL

-271 ESVSSFE
+271 ESVTSTE
-278 LNSLKE
+278 LKDLKE

-301 LSKYGLSH
+301 LSKYGLGH
-309 EPTVQECIKNGV
+309 EPTVQECISNGV
-321 DIVSFSGDKLL
+321 DVVSFSGDKLL
-332 GGVQAGIIVGKKEYI
+332 GGVQAGIIVGKKEFI

-360 VDKFTLSALEAVFSY
+360 VDKFTLSALEVVFSY

-388 LNMLTIKID
+388 LNMLTIKIE
-397 ELYNKAQKF
+397 ELYNKAERF
-406 IEYLGSNN
+406 IDYLGENK
-414 EFSYE
+414 EFSYK

-445 SKSFTENELEEKLR
+445 SNSYTENELEEKLR
-459 NNKIPIIARI
+459 NHNIPIVARI
-469 HKGNLIFDIRTIFEN
+469 YKGNLIFDVRTIFEN
-484 EFCIIKDALNSLIG
+484 EFSIIKDALDSLIG

>member
-1 MNFFDEI
+1 MNLYKMIPKVDQILDNEIIKKLLEENSKNLIMESIHEELNSIRNNISNGCDEKV
-8 WEILNEGEIGLK
+8 ILNYIENLAK
-20 FLKFELF
+20 
-27 YEKFKRD
+27 
-34 FNINFYESSKPNELI
+34 NI
-49 MPSYAKFC
+49 
-57 EVVSMKEL
+57 
-65 NKYDIQDI
+65 
-73 HPGKS
+73 
-78 RALFSQRII
+78 
-87 ACFFTNEDNEVVA
+87 
-100 NELEKNLLNKKIFSL
+100 EKNLLNKKRLNL

-131 RSVLNDEIL
+131 RSVLTNEIL
-140 ENVKNISVGYS
+140 ENIKDVSVGYS

-157 EKGERG
+157 QKGERG
-163 SRYSHLSEIIKKI
+163 SRYSHLTEIIKKI

-184 VNNNAAAVMLIL
+184 VNNNAAAVMLVL
-196 STMAKGKNVITSR
+196 STMAKGRNVITSR

-229 AELKEIGTTNKTHL
+229 AELKEVGTTNKTHL

-271 ESVSSFE
+271 ESVTSTE
-278 LNSLKE
+278 LKDLKE

-301 LSKYGLSH
+301 LSKYGLGH
-309 EPTVQECIKNGV
+309 EPTVQECIANGV
-321 DIVSFSGDKLL
+321 DVVSFSGDKLL
-332 GGVQAGIIVGKKEYI
+332 GGVQAGIIVGKKEFI

-360 VDKFTLSALEAVFSY
+360 VDKFTLSALEVVFSY

-388 LNMLTIKID
+388 LNMLTIKIE
-397 ELYNKAQKF
+397 ELYNKAERF
-406 IEYLGSNN
+406 IDYLGENK

-445 SKSFTENELEEKLR
+445 SNSYTENELEEKLR
-459 NNKIPIIARI
+459 NHNIPIVARI
-469 HKGNLIFDIRTIFEN
+469 YKGNLIFDVRTIFEN
-484 EFCIIKDALNSLIG
+484 EFSIIKDALDSLIG